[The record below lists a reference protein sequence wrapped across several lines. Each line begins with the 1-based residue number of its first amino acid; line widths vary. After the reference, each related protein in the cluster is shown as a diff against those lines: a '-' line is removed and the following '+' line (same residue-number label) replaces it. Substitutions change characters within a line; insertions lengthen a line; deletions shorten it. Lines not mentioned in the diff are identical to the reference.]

1 MTIAQTGS
9 SVAISWPEMF
19 STYTLQSNNMDISNP
34 ADWQN
39 YSQTPTVLEGINT
52 VTVPVIA
59 GAYQYFRL
67 KSN

>member
-1 MTIAQTGS
+1 
-9 SVAISWPEMF
+9 MF